1 MLSLSNIILLN
12 YAILS
17 NCKMVSILLGSEGR
31 LLVPFVVFLGLW
43 KLLLALNLILMLLYC
58 SLIGLVIFSNSPVF
72 LIPYLFSLLSL
83 SFPSPPS
90 SPLLSFPPFALFYPS
105 PSPPFLFSFLPIL
118 PSSLFRSHFGSLP
131 FPFSVPW
138 SFPRRLVF
146 LLPSPSHFLLFLSLH
161 PHDLPPLLLLGFP
174 LPS

>member
-1 MLSLSNIILLN
+1 MGKESNKRIFMLSLSNIILLN

-72 LIPYLFSLLSL
+72 LILYYFPSFLL
-83 SFPSPPS
+83 SFPPLL
-90 SPLLSFPPFALFYPS
+90 PLLSFPPFALFYAS
-105 PSPPFLFSFLPIL
+105 PSP
-118 PSSLFRSHFGSLP
+118 LP
-131 FPFSVPW
+131 FPFSLFLV
-138 SFPRRLVF
+138 SFPRRLLF
-146 LLPSPSHFLLFLSLH
+146 LLPSPSHFLLFLSLLH
-161 PHDLPPLLLLGFP
+161 PHDLPLLLLLGFP
-174 LPS
+174 SLSLL